1 MHGAKIKMNTTCQKN
16 GQAGMKHQPAGKSNP
31 ERPSMGL
38 LNCKQK
44 CDDVDDDDDD
54 KISFKE
60 TAGLFDRTIFVAQKA
75 RTTL

>member
-16 GQAGMKHQPAGKSNP
+16 GQAGMKYQPAGKSNP

-44 CDDVDDDDDD
+44 CDV
-54 KISFKE
+54 
-60 TAGLFDRTIFVAQKA
+60 
-75 RTTL
+75 TTTMTMMIKYHSKKPLVFLIEQYS